1 MTWNWEGKDW
11 PNFTFDL
18 SAIQSELDEFFI
30 LAGELLGVS
39 KVVSDKD
46 KQIFM
51 LEIITNEAL
60 KTSEIEGEI
69 FNRGSVQSSI
79 QRHFGLKSEGK
90 KPNPAEF
97 GIAEMMVDLYRS
109 FDKSLSHDLLFSWHS
124 MLTNGRRDLV
134 DIGRYRASPEPMQVV
149 SGHLGRPIVHFE
161 GPPSTSVFG
170 EMEKFM
176 NWFSDTSKTGSK
188 SLHPVVRAG
197 IAHLYFVSIHPFED
211 GNGRI
216 GRAVAE
222 KALSEGLGYPSLISL
237 SQTIEK
243 SKKQYYVALEKNN
256 KQMEISDWLIYFA
269 KTVIQAQRRSIDLV
283 EFILAKTRLYDTLN
297 PILND
302 RQRKVL
308 DRIFREG
315 LDGFQGGLGLKNYLT
330 ITGTSRATA
339 TRDLQE
345 LVEMGALYK
354 TGELKSTRYFL
365 KLKV

>member
-1 MTWNWEGKDW
+1 MTWNWEAKDW
-11 PNFTFDL
+11 PNFTFEL
-18 SAIQSELDEFFI
+18 NSIQRELDEFFM

-39 KVVSDKD
+39 KVVSDED
-46 KQIFM
+46 KQILM

-69 FNRGSVQSSI
+69 FNRESVQSSI

-109 FDKSLSHDLLFSWHS
+109 IDKSLSHELLFSWHS

-134 DIGRYRASPEPMQVV
+134 DIGRYRASPEPIQVV
-149 SGHLGRPIVHFE
+149 SGHLGRSIVHFE
-161 GPPSTSVFG
+161 GPPSSAVFG
-170 EMEKFM
+170 EMERFM
-176 NWFSDTSKTGSK
+176 NWFKETSKSGSK
-188 SLHPVVRAG
+188 PLHPVVRAG

-216 GRAVAE
+216 GRAISE

-237 SQTIEK
+237 SQSIEK
-243 SKKQYYVALEKNN
+243 NKKHYYSSLEKNN
-256 KQMEISDWLIYFA
+256 KRLEITDWLGYFV
-269 KTVIQAQRRSIDLV
+269 KTVVQAQKRSIALV
-283 EFILAKTRLYDTLN
+283 EFVLAKTKLYDGLN
-297 PILND
+297 PKLND

-308 DRIFREG
+308 ERVFREG

-345 LVEMGALYK
+345 LVEMGAFYK

-365 KLKV
+365 NLKN